1 MGTHMKTV
9 LCLLDVKENFIAKDE
24 EKIEVINAFFASIFH
39 SKASYHWGS
48 QPPELLDRNGK
59 QI

>member
-1 MGTHMKTV
+1 MGTHVKTV

-24 EKIEVINAFFASIFH
+24 EKTEVINAFFASIFH
-39 SKASYHWGS
+39 SKASYWGS
-48 QPPELLDRNGK
+48 QPPELLDKNRR